1 MKAINKDKHN
11 IETHST
17 MGAYNG
23 FGYLAHSIRYDENKV
38 ICSSDNLLNE
48 DIDWEVDRSKLGG
61 IIVLSTDVNAVS
73 LSANRLANWIKQ
85 KWETLKNRISYN
97 KKIDKISKKYD
108 DVFAWTVG
116 KYLHGRYKAK
126 DGTIFD
132 ENSISV
138 ELLNVSI
145 DTIISFAEEL
155 CKEFSQ
161 ETVLVK
167 LYGEDRILF
176 VKPKE
181 E

>member
-11 IETHST
+11 IETYST
-17 MGAYNG
+17 RGAYNG

-38 ICSSDNLLNE
+38 ICSSDNLLA
-48 DIDWEVDRSKLGG
+48 EVDSRNKLGG
-61 IIVLSTDVNAVS
+61 IIVLP
-73 LSANRLANWIKQ
+73 ANINDIPKC
-85 KWETLKNRISYN
+85 NDI
-97 KKIDKISKKYD
+97 
-108 DVFAWTVG
+108 FAWTIG
-116 KYLHGRYKAK
+116 KYLHGRYKTK
-126 DGTIFD
+126 DGTIFN

>member
-1 MKAINKDKHN
+1 MKAINKHN

-17 MGAYNG
+17 RGVYNG
-23 FGYLAHSIRYDENKV
+23 FGYLSHSIRYDENKV
-38 ICSSDNLLNE
+38 ICSSDNPLA
-48 DIDWEVDRSKLGG
+48 EVDSRNKLGG
-61 IIVLSTDVNAVS
+61 IIVLP
-73 LSANRLANWIKQ
+73 ANINDI
-85 KWETLKNRISYN
+85 LKCN
-97 KKIDKISKKYD
+97 DM
-108 DVFAWTVG
+108 FAWTVG
-116 KYLHGRYKAK
+116 KYLHGKYKAK

-167 LYGEDRILF
+167 LYGEDRVLF

>member
-1 MKAINKDKHN
+1 MRVINKDKHN
-11 IETHST
+11 VETHST
-17 MGAYNG
+17 RGAYNG
-23 FGYLAHSIRYDENKV
+23 FGYLAHSIRYDENRV
-38 ICSSDNLLNE
+38 ICSSNNILA
-48 DIDWEVDRSKLGG
+48 EVDSRNRLGG
-61 IIVLSTDVNAVS
+61 IIVLS
-73 LSANRLANWIKQ
+73 ANIN
-85 KWETLKNRISYN
+85 
-97 KKIDKISKKYD
+97 DISKCND
-108 DVFAWTVG
+108 IFAWTVG

-138 ELLNVSI
+138 ELLNVSV

>member
-1 MKAINKDKHN
+1 MRVINKDKHN

-17 MGAYNG
+17 RGAYNG
-23 FGYLAHSIRYDENKV
+23 FGYLAHNIRYDENKV
-38 ICSSDNLLNE
+38 VCFSDNLPNE
-48 DIDWEVDRSKLGG
+48 DTNKNRLGG
-61 IIVLSTDVNAVS
+61 IIVLSANINAIPKCD
-73 LSANRLANWIKQ
+73 N
-85 KWETLKNRISYN
+85 E
-97 KKIDKISKKYD
+97 
-108 DVFAWTVG
+108 FEWTVG

-126 DGTIFD
+126 DGTVFD
-132 ENSISV
+132 ENSISI
-138 ELLNVSI
+138 ELINVST

>member
-1 MKAINKDKHN
+1 MRVINKDKHN

-17 MGAYNG
+17 RGAYNG

-38 ICSSDNLLNE
+38 ICSSDNLLAE
-48 DIDWEVDRSKLGG
+48 DVSRNRLGG
-61 IIVLSTDVNAVS
+61 IIVLS
-73 LSANRLANWIKQ
+73 ANIN
-85 KWETLKNRISYN
+85 
-97 KKIDKISKKYD
+97 DISKCND
-108 DVFAWTVG
+108 IFAWTVG

-126 DGTIFD
+126 DGTVFD

-138 ELLNVSI
+138 ELLNVSV

-155 CKEFSQ
+155 CKEFLQ

-181 E
+181 

>member
-17 MGAYNG
+17 RGAYNG

-38 ICSSDNLLNE
+38 ICSSDNLLAE
-48 DIDWEVDRSKLGG
+48 DASRNRLGG
-61 IIVLSTDVNAVS
+61 IIVLS
-73 LSANRLANWIKQ
+73 ANINDIQ
-85 KWETLKNRISYN
+85 KCNDI
-97 KKIDKISKKYD
+97 
-108 DVFAWTVG
+108 FAWTVG
-116 KYLHGRYKAK
+116 KYLHGKYKTK

>member
-1 MKAINKDKHN
+1 MRVINKDKHN
-11 IETHST
+11 VETHST
-17 MGAYNG
+17 RGAYNG
-23 FGYLAHSIRYDENKV
+23 FGYLAHSIRYDENRV
-38 ICSSDNLLNE
+38 ICSSNNILA
-48 DIDWEVDRSKLGG
+48 EVDSRNRLGG
-61 IIVLSTDVNAVS
+61 IIVLS
-73 LSANRLANWIKQ
+73 ANIN
-85 KWETLKNRISYN
+85 
-97 KKIDKISKKYD
+97 DISKCND
-108 DVFAWTVG
+108 IFAWTVG

-126 DGTIFD
+126 DGTVFD

-138 ELLNVSI
+138 ELLNVSV

>member
-1 MKAINKDKHN
+1 MKAINKHN
-11 IETHST
+11 IETYSIR
-17 MGAYNG
+17 GAYNG

-38 ICSSDNLLNE
+38 ICSSDNLLAE
-48 DIDWEVDRSKLGG
+48 DVSRNRLGG
-61 IIVLSTDVNAVS
+61 IIVLS
-73 LSANRLANWIKQ
+73 ANINDIPKC
-85 KWETLKNRISYN
+85 NDI
-97 KKIDKISKKYD
+97 
-108 DVFAWTVG
+108 FAWTVG

-126 DGTIFD
+126 DGTVFD

-138 ELLNVSI
+138 ELLNVSV

-155 CKEFSQ
+155 CREFSQ

-167 LYGEDRILF
+167 LYGKDRILF

>member
-1 MKAINKDKHN
+1 MKAINKHN
-11 IETHST
+11 IETYSISGT
-17 MGAYNG
+17 YNG
-23 FGYLAHSIRYDENKV
+23 FGYLSHSIRYDENRV
-38 ICSSDNLLNE
+38 ICSSNNLLA
-48 DIDWEVDRSKLGG
+48 EVDSRNKLGG
-61 IIVLSTDVNAVS
+61 IIVLP
-73 LSANRLANWIKQ
+73 ANINDIPKC
-85 KWETLKNRISYN
+85 NDI
-97 KKIDKISKKYD
+97 
-108 DVFAWTVG
+108 FAWTVG
-116 KYLHGRYKAK
+116 KYLHGKYKTK

-138 ELLNVSI
+138 EFLNVSI

-161 ETVLVK
+161 EIVLVK

>member
-17 MGAYNG
+17 RGAYNG

-38 ICSSDNLLNE
+38 ICSSDNLLA
-48 DIDWEVDRSKLGG
+48 EVDSRNKLGG
-61 IIVLSTDVNAVS
+61 IIVLP
-73 LSANRLANWIKQ
+73 ANINDIPKC
-85 KWETLKNRISYN
+85 NDI
-97 KKIDKISKKYD
+97 
-108 DVFAWTVG
+108 FAWTIG
-116 KYLHGRYKAK
+116 KYLHGRYKTK

-138 ELLNVSI
+138 EFLNVSI

-181 E
+181 

>member
-1 MKAINKDKHN
+1 MRVINKDKHN
-11 IETHST
+11 VETHST
-17 MGAYNG
+17 RGAYNG

-38 ICSSDNLLNE
+38 ICSSDNLLA
-48 DIDWEVDRSKLGG
+48 EVDSRNKLGG
-61 IIVLSTDVNAVS
+61 IIVLP
-73 LSANRLANWIKQ
+73 ANINDIPKC
-85 KWETLKNRISYN
+85 NDI
-97 KKIDKISKKYD
+97 
-108 DVFAWTVG
+108 FAWTVG

>member
-17 MGAYNG
+17 SGAYNG

-38 ICSSDNLLNE
+38 ICSSDNLLA
-48 DIDWEVDRSKLGG
+48 EVDSRNRLGG
-61 IIVLSTDVNAVS
+61 IIVLS
-73 LSANRLANWIKQ
+73 ANIN
-85 KWETLKNRISYN
+85 
-97 KKIDKISKKYD
+97 DISKCND
-108 DVFAWTVG
+108 IFAWTVG

-138 ELLNVSI
+138 ELLNVSV

>member
-1 MKAINKDKHN
+1 MKTINKHN
-11 IETHST
+11 IETYSIR
-17 MGAYNG
+17 GAYNG
-23 FGYLAHSIRYDENKV
+23 FGYLSHSIRYDENRV
-38 ICSSDNLLNE
+38 ICSSNNLLAENAN
-48 DIDWEVDRSKLGG
+48 RNRLSG
-61 IIVLSTDVNAVS
+61 IIVLS
-73 LSANRLANWIKQ
+73 ANINDIPKC
-85 KWETLKNRISYN
+85 NDI
-97 KKIDKISKKYD
+97 
-108 DVFAWTVG
+108 FAWTVG

-126 DGTIFD
+126 NGTIFD

-155 CKEFSQ
+155 CREFSQ
-161 ETVLVK
+161 KTVLVK

>member
-17 MGAYNG
+17 RGAYNG

-38 ICSSDNLLNE
+38 ICSSDNLLA
-48 DIDWEVDRSKLGG
+48 EVDSRNKLGG
-61 IIVLSTDVNAVS
+61 IIVLP
-73 LSANRLANWIKQ
+73 ANINDIPKC
-85 KWETLKNRISYN
+85 NDI
-97 KKIDKISKKYD
+97 
-108 DVFAWTVG
+108 FAWTIG
-116 KYLHGRYKAK
+116 KYLNGRYKTK

>member
-17 MGAYNG
+17 RGAYNG

-38 ICSSDNLLNE
+38 ICSSDNLLA
-48 DIDWEVDRSKLGG
+48 EVDSRNKLGG
-61 IIVLSTDVNAVS
+61 IIVLP
-73 LSANRLANWIKQ
+73 ANINDIPKC
-85 KWETLKNRISYN
+85 NDI
-97 KKIDKISKKYD
+97 
-108 DVFAWTVG
+108 FAWTVG

>member
-1 MKAINKDKHN
+1 MRVINKDKHN

-17 MGAYNG
+17 RGAYNG

-38 ICSSDNLLNE
+38 ICSSDNLLAE
-48 DIDWEVDRSKLGG
+48 DVSRNRLGG
-61 IIVLSTDVNAVS
+61 IIVLS
-73 LSANRLANWIKQ
+73 ANIN
-85 KWETLKNRISYN
+85 
-97 KKIDKISKKYD
+97 DISKCND
-108 DVFAWTVG
+108 IFAWTVG

-126 DGTIFD
+126 DGTVFD

-138 ELLNVSI
+138 ELLNVSV

-181 E
+181 

>member
-17 MGAYNG
+17 RGAYNE

-38 ICSSDNLLNE
+38 ICSSDNLLAE
-48 DIDWEVDRSKLGG
+48 DASRNRLGG
-61 IIVLSTDVNAVS
+61 IIVLS
-73 LSANRLANWIKQ
+73 ANINDIPKCNDIFFCL
-85 KWETLKNRISYN
+85 
-97 KKIDKISKKYD
+97 
-108 DVFAWTVG
+108 VG

-155 CKEFSQ
+155 CREFSQ

>member
-1 MKAINKDKHN
+1 MKAINKHN
-11 IETHST
+11 IEIHST
-17 MGAYNG
+17 RGAYNG
-23 FGYLAHSIRYDENKV
+23 FGYLAHSIKYDENKI
-38 ICSSDNLLNE
+38 ICSSDNFLAE
-48 DIDWEVDRSKLGG
+48 DTNKNRLGG
-61 IIVLSTDVNAVS
+61 IIVLSANINAIPKCNNN
-73 LSANRLANWIKQ
+73 L
-85 KWETLKNRISYN
+85 
-97 KKIDKISKKYD
+97 
-108 DVFAWTVG
+108 AWTVG

-126 DGTIFD
+126 DGTVFD

-138 ELLNVSI
+138 ELLNVSV

-176 VKPKE
+176 VKSKE

>member
-38 ICSSDNLLNE
+38 ICSSNNLLAE
-48 DIDWEVDRSKLGG
+48 DANRNRLGG
-61 IIVLSTDVNAVS
+61 IIVLP
-73 LSANRLANWIKQ
+73 ANINDIPKC
-85 KWETLKNRISYN
+85 NDI
-97 KKIDKISKKYD
+97 
-108 DVFAWTVG
+108 FAWTVG
-116 KYLHGRYKAK
+116 KYLHDRYKAK

-138 ELLNVSI
+138 ELLNVSL

-155 CKEFSQ
+155 CKEISQ

-181 E
+181 K

>member
-11 IETHST
+11 IETYST
-17 MGAYNG
+17 RGAYNG

-38 ICSSDNLLNE
+38 ICSSDNLLA
-48 DIDWEVDRSKLGG
+48 EVDSRNKLGG
-61 IIVLSTDVNAVS
+61 IIVLP
-73 LSANRLANWIKQ
+73 ANINDIPKC
-85 KWETLKNRISYN
+85 NDI
-97 KKIDKISKKYD
+97 
-108 DVFAWTVG
+108 FAWTIG
-116 KYLHGRYKAK
+116 KYLHGRYKTK

>member
-1 MKAINKDKHN
+1 MRVINKDKHN
-11 IETHST
+11 VETHST
-17 MGAYNG
+17 RGAYNG

-38 ICSSDNLLNE
+38 ICSSDNLLA
-48 DIDWEVDRSKLGG
+48 EVDSRNKLGG
-61 IIVLSTDVNAVS
+61 IIVLP
-73 LSANRLANWIKQ
+73 ANINDIPKC
-85 KWETLKNRISYN
+85 NDI
-97 KKIDKISKKYD
+97 
-108 DVFAWTVG
+108 FAWTVG
-116 KYLHGRYKAK
+116 KYLHGKYKAK

>member
-11 IETHST
+11 IETYST
-17 MGAYNG
+17 RGAYNG
-23 FGYLAHSIRYDENKV
+23 FGYLANSIRYDENKV
-38 ICSSDNLLNE
+38 ICSSDNLLA
-48 DIDWEVDRSKLGG
+48 EVDSRNKLGG
-61 IIVLSTDVNAVS
+61 IIVLP
-73 LSANRLANWIKQ
+73 ANINDIPKC
-85 KWETLKNRISYN
+85 NDI
-97 KKIDKISKKYD
+97 
-108 DVFAWTVG
+108 FAWTIG
-116 KYLHGRYKAK
+116 KYLHGRYKSK
-126 DGTIFD
+126 DGTIFN

>member
-17 MGAYNG
+17 RGAYNG

-38 ICSSDNLLNE
+38 ICSSDNLLAE
-48 DIDWEVDRSKLGG
+48 DVSRNRLGG
-61 IIVLSTDVNAVS
+61 IIVLS
-73 LSANRLANWIKQ
+73 ANIN
-85 KWETLKNRISYN
+85 
-97 KKIDKISKKYD
+97 DISKCND
-108 DVFAWTVG
+108 IFAWTVG
-116 KYLHGRYKAK
+116 KYLHCRYKAK
-126 DGTIFD
+126 DGTVFD

-138 ELLNVSI
+138 ELLNVSV

>member
-1 MKAINKDKHN
+1 MRVINKDKHN
-11 IETHST
+11 VETHST
-17 MGAYNG
+17 RGAYNG

-38 ICSSDNLLNE
+38 ICSSNNLIAE
-48 DIDWEVDRSKLGG
+48 DANRNRLGG
-61 IIVLSTDVNAVS
+61 IIVLS
-73 LSANRLANWIKQ
+73 ANIN
-85 KWETLKNRISYN
+85 
-97 KKIDKISKKYD
+97 DISKCND
-108 DVFAWTVG
+108 IFAWTVG

-132 ENSISV
+132 ENSISI
-138 ELLNVSI
+138 ELLNVSV

>member
-1 MKAINKDKHN
+1 MKAKNKDKHN

-17 MGAYNG
+17 RGAYNG

-38 ICSSDNLLNE
+38 ICSSDNLLA
-48 DIDWEVDRSKLGG
+48 EVDSRNKLGG
-61 IIVLSTDVNAVS
+61 IIVLP
-73 LSANRLANWIKQ
+73 ANINDIPKC
-85 KWETLKNRISYN
+85 NDI
-97 KKIDKISKKYD
+97 
-108 DVFAWTVG
+108 FAWTIG
-116 KYLHGRYKAK
+116 KYLHGRYKTK

>member
-17 MGAYNG
+17 SGAYNG

-61 IIVLSTDVNAVS
+61 IIVLS
-73 LSANRLANWIKQ
+73 ANINDIPKF
-85 KWETLKNRISYN
+85 NDI
-97 KKIDKISKKYD
+97 
-108 DVFAWTVG
+108 FAWTVG

-155 CKEFSQ
+155 CREFSQ

>member
-11 IETHST
+11 SETHST
-17 MGAYNG
+17 RGAYNE

-38 ICSSDNLLNE
+38 ICSSDNLLAE
-48 DIDWEVDRSKLGG
+48 DDSRNRLGG
-61 IIVLSTDVNAVS
+61 IIVLSTNINDIPKCND
-73 LSANRLANWIKQ
+73 I
-85 KWETLKNRISYN
+85 
-97 KKIDKISKKYD
+97 
-108 DVFAWTVG
+108 FAWTVG
-116 KYLHGRYKAK
+116 KYLHGKYKAK

-145 DTIISFAEEL
+145 DTIISIAEEL

>member
-17 MGAYNG
+17 RGAYNG

-38 ICSSDNLLNE
+38 ICSSDNLLA
-48 DIDWEVDRSKLGG
+48 EVDSRNKLGG
-61 IIVLSTDVNAVS
+61 IIVLP
-73 LSANRLANWIKQ
+73 ANINDIPKC
-85 KWETLKNRISYN
+85 NDI
-97 KKIDKISKKYD
+97 
-108 DVFAWTVG
+108 FAWTVG
-116 KYLHGRYKAK
+116 KYLHDRYKAK

-155 CKEFSQ
+155 CKEFSH
-161 ETVLVK
+161 EIVLVK

-181 E
+181 K

>member
-17 MGAYNG
+17 RGAYNG

-38 ICSSDNLLNE
+38 ICSSDNLLA
-48 DIDWEVDRSKLGG
+48 EVGSRNKLGG
-61 IIVLSTDVNAVS
+61 IIVLP
-73 LSANRLANWIKQ
+73 ANINDIPKC
-85 KWETLKNRISYN
+85 NDI
-97 KKIDKISKKYD
+97 
-108 DVFAWTVG
+108 FAWTIG
-116 KYLHGRYKAK
+116 KYLHGRYKTK

-138 ELLNVSI
+138 EFLNVSI

>member
-17 MGAYNG
+17 RGAYNG

-38 ICSSDNLLNE
+38 ICSSDNLLA
-48 DIDWEVDRSKLGG
+48 EVDSRNKLGG
-61 IIVLSTDVNAVS
+61 IIVLP
-73 LSANRLANWIKQ
+73 ANINDIPKC
-85 KWETLKNRISYN
+85 NDI
-97 KKIDKISKKYD
+97 
-108 DVFAWTVG
+108 FAWTVG
-116 KYLHGRYKAK
+116 KYLHGKYKAK

>member
-17 MGAYNG
+17 RGAYNG

-38 ICSSDNLLNE
+38 ICSSDNLLA
-48 DIDWEVDRSKLGG
+48 EVDSRNKLGG
-61 IIVLSTDVNAVS
+61 IIVLP
-73 LSANRLANWIKQ
+73 ANINDIPKC
-85 KWETLKNRISYN
+85 NDI
-97 KKIDKISKKYD
+97 
-108 DVFAWTVG
+108 FAWTIG
-116 KYLHGRYKAK
+116 KYLHGRYKTK
-126 DGTIFD
+126 DGTIFN

>member
-1 MKAINKDKHN
+1 M
-11 IETHST
+11 
-17 MGAYNG
+17 
-23 FGYLAHSIRYDENKV
+23 AHSIRYDENKV
-38 ICSSDNLLNE
+38 ICSSDNLLA
-48 DIDWEVDRSKLGG
+48 EVDSRNKLGG
-61 IIVLSTDVNAVS
+61 IIVLP
-73 LSANRLANWIKQ
+73 ANINDIPKC
-85 KWETLKNRISYN
+85 NDI
-97 KKIDKISKKYD
+97 
-108 DVFAWTVG
+108 FAWTIG
-116 KYLHGRYKAK
+116 KYLHGKYKAK

-138 ELLNVSI
+138 ELLSVSI
-145 DTIISFAEEL
+145 DIIISFAEEL

>member
-17 MGAYNG
+17 RGAYNE

-38 ICSSDNLLNE
+38 ICSSDNLLAE
-48 DIDWEVDRSKLGG
+48 DDSRNRLGG
-61 IIVLSTDVNAVS
+61 IIVLSTNINDIPKCND
-73 LSANRLANWIKQ
+73 I
-85 KWETLKNRISYN
+85 
-97 KKIDKISKKYD
+97 
-108 DVFAWTVG
+108 FAWTVG
-116 KYLHGRYKAK
+116 KYLHGKYKAK

-145 DTIISFAEEL
+145 DTIISIAEEL

>member
-17 MGAYNG
+17 RGAYNG

-38 ICSSDNLLNE
+38 ICSSDNLLA
-48 DIDWEVDRSKLGG
+48 EVASRNRLGG
-61 IIVLSTDVNAVS
+61 IIVLP
-73 LSANRLANWIKQ
+73 ANINDIPKC
-85 KWETLKNRISYN
+85 NDI
-97 KKIDKISKKYD
+97 
-108 DVFAWTVG
+108 FAWTIG
-116 KYLHGRYKAK
+116 KYLHGRYKTK

>member
-17 MGAYNG
+17 RGAYNG

-38 ICSSDNLLNE
+38 ICSSDNLLAE
-48 DIDWEVDRSKLGG
+48 IDSRNKLGG
-61 IIVLSTDVNAVS
+61 IIVLPANINDVPKCND
-73 LSANRLANWIKQ
+73 I
-85 KWETLKNRISYN
+85 
-97 KKIDKISKKYD
+97 
-108 DVFAWTVG
+108 FAWTVG

-161 ETVLVK
+161 EIVLVK